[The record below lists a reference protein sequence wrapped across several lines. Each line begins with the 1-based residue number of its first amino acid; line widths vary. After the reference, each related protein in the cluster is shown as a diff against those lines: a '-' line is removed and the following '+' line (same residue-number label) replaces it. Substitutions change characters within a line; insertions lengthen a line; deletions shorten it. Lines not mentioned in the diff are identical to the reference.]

1 MTPIS
6 SKERF
11 LPTLSG
17 HFSLT
22 NRCKFDNLQNEIFTF
37 CFGSELFSPSPGII
51 KAWFLKCLSFQTR
64 DKAIAI
70 HIIFIFQSL
79 FLTGQENDS
88 TKKEVKIEAES
99 QSSYMETEGT
109 DTGICCHPSMR
120 WRCRD
125 FCTQWGVC
133 ERGACVLLGSD
144 SGEWL

>member
-6 SKERF
+6 SKKRF
-11 LPTLSG
+11 SPTLSG

-22 NRCKFDNLQNEIFTF
+22 NQCKFNNLQNEIFTF

-88 TKKEVKIEAES
+88 TKQEVKIEAES

-109 DTGICCHPSMR
+109 DTEICCIRAWGGAVMISAH
-120 WRCRD
+120 
-125 FCTQWGVC
+125 TGVC
-133 ERGACVLLGSD
+133 EWGACVLLGGD
-144 SGEWL
+144 YGEWL